1 MSRPAASQP
10 AAAQLAVGSQT
21 AAAQVAGAKT
31 TGSQAVASG
40 QARRRRA
47 DDRAAEA
54 KNRLSSPGVSAA
66 ALAIAFFW
74 TVPTAGLLVTSFRDD
89 RREISRSGWWEAFLP
104 SHWGE
109 FGLGNYATAL
119 GSQNKLGTYFINSFV
134 VTVPAV
140 VIPIC
145 LALLAAYAF
154 AWIEFRGRNILF
166 VAVFTLQVVPIQVTM
181 IPLLTRYVEWGLNG
195 TYWVLWLSHTMFG
208 LPLAVF
214 LLHNFMREIPRSL
227 IEAARVDGAGHVRIF
242 LRVILPLMTPAIAS
256 FAIFQFL
263 WVWNDLLVALAFA
276 GNTPAVAP
284 LTARLSDMVGS
295 RGSAWYLLSAGAF
308 ISMAVPMAV
317 FLALQRFFVRGLLA
331 GSVKG

>member
-1 MSRPAASQP
+1 MTSSTIAAPTRGVSS
-10 AAAQLAVGSQT
+10 AW
-21 AAAQVAGAKT
+21 
-31 TGSQAVASG
+31 AS
-40 QARRRRA
+40 RRA
-47 DDRAAEA
+47 VRAAEA
-54 KNRLSSPGVSAA
+54 KNRLSSPWASAF
-66 ALAIAFFW
+66 ALIIAVAW
-74 TVPTAGLLVTSFRDD
+74 TVPTVGLLVTSFRAD
-89 RREISRSGWWEAFLP
+89 RRAITRSGWWTALSP

-109 FGLGNYATAL
+109 FGLGNYETAL
-119 GSQNKLGTYFINSFV
+119 GAQNKLGTYFVNSFV
-134 VTVPAV
+134 VTLPGV

-166 VAVFTLQVVPIQVTM
+166 VAVFTLQIVPIQVTM
-181 IPLLTRYVEWGLNG
+181 IPLLTQYVSWGLNG

-242 LRVILPLMTPAIAS
+242 LRVVLPLMTPAIAS

-295 RGSAWYLLSAGAF
+295 RGSAWHLLSAGAF
-308 ISMAVPMAV
+308 ISMVVPMIV